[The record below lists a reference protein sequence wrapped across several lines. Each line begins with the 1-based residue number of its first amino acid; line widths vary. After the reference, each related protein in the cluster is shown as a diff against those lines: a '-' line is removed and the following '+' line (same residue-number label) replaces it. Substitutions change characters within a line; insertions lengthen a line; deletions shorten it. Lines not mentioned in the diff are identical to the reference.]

1 VVPRSVIE
9 EFDARA
15 RQLPTGDRE
24 DVDQEDAYLAA
35 SLREDDP
42 RFDGKA
48 ARAAAKDGDLGPIVL
63 PSAAD
68 AHRVLG
74 ELAALYHERF
84 EASARHERLK
94 AETKAAAE
102 VVANLSDRIAERIR
116 VATHRTGLPL
126 FGELEVGGDE

>member
-1 VVPRSVIE
+1 VVPRALVAESE

-24 DVDQEDAYLAA
+24 D
-35 SLREDDP
+35 DP
-42 RFDGKA
+42 RFDGQA
-48 ARAAAKDGDLGPIVL
+48 ERAAKDGDLGPIIL
-63 PSAAD
+63 PTPAD

-74 ELAALYHERF
+74 ELAALYDERF
-84 EASARHERLK
+84 AAAQRHERLK

-126 FGELEVGGDE
+126 FGELELAGGA

>member
-1 VVPRSVIE
+1 VIE

-15 RQLPTGDRE
+15 RQLPTGDR
-24 DVDQEDAYLAA
+24 
-35 SLREDDP
+35 DD
-42 RFDGKA
+42 GE
-48 ARAAAKDGDLGPIVL
+48 DGDLGPIIL
-63 PSAAD
+63 PTPAD

-84 EASARHERLK
+84 EAAQRHERLK

-126 FGELEVGGDE
+126 FGELELAGGA